1 MVQGAC
7 SVRNCVRSNEGAA
20 RPIAWLLKRD
30 LRESIRPELMCRETD
45 HLLEMIS
52 LECVW
57 TDWSDRKGAPMNPWE
72 VSPCLKSK
80 RIESSFFYLNWY
92 YRFKR
97 EEKMKL
103 NIFSS
108 IEY

>member
-1 MVQGAC
+1 
-7 SVRNCVRSNEGAA
+7 
-20 RPIAWLLKRD
+20 
-30 LRESIRPELMCRETD
+30 
-45 HLLEMIS
+45 
-52 LECVW
+52 
-57 TDWSDRKGAPMNPWE
+57 MNPWE